1 MKEPRF
7 RELAERATAIGTRDD
22 RVAAVLVYGSHA
34 AGTADE
40 HSDIDL
46 GIVATDDGFE
56 SLVADAPSF
65 VEALG
70 RPLFLDHFG
79 NPARLHAIFDDG
91 VGLELIIDRA
101 RHLALEGPHRVLV
114 DKDGLVETRATPPAR
129 PEDDVP
135 EDVRRLVTWFWHD
148 VDHVVTALARGRA
161 WWAYGQLEELR
172 GVVIGMARLQSGAA
186 DEDGEPYWKVD
197 DVLPS
202 ELLATLRATVS
213 PPELRPMRD
222 AALAII
228 ALYRTLAGPIAK
240 AHGIVYPAELDR
252 LLTRRLEELSLP
264 A

>member
-1 MKEPRF
+1 MRRSGPGMRESRF
-7 RELAERATAIGTRDD
+7 RELSDRARAIGQRDD
-22 RVAAVLVYGSHA
+22 RIVAVLVYGSHA

-40 HSDIDL
+40 HSDLDL
-46 GIVATDDGFE
+46 GIVTTDDGFDG
-56 SLVADAPSF
+56 LVADAPSF
-65 VEALG
+65 VEAMG

-79 NPARLHAIFDDG
+79 NPARIHAILDDG
-91 VGLELIIDRA
+91 TGLELIIDRA
-101 RHLALEGPHRVLV
+101 RHLAVDGPNEVLV
-114 DKDGLVETRATPPAR
+114 DKEGVVAAASRPSPPEEDR
-129 PEDDVP
+129 PER
-135 EDVRRLVTWFWHD
+135 VRRLVTWFWHD
-148 VDHVVTALARGRA
+148 VDHVITALARGRA

-213 PPELRPMRD
+213 PPELRPMRN

-228 ALYRTLAGPIAK
+228 ALYRTLAGPIAN

-252 LLTRRLEELSLP
+252 L
-264 A
+264 

>member
-1 MKEPRF
+1 VNESRF
-7 RELAERATAIGTRDD
+7 RELAERAAAIGRHED
-22 RVAAVLVYGSHA
+22 RIVAGLVYGTRA
-34 AGTADE
+34 TGAADE
-40 HSDIDL
+40 FSDLDL
-46 GIVATDDGFE
+46 GIVTTDDGFD
-56 SLVADAPSF
+56 SFVADAPSF
-65 VEALG
+65 VGALG

-79 NPARLHAIFDDG
+79 NPARLHAILDDG
-91 VGLELIIDRA
+91 TGIELIIDRA
-101 RHLALEGPHRVLV
+101 RHLALDGPHRVLV
-114 DKDGLVETRATPPAR
+114 DKGDVVTNAAR
-129 PEDDVP
+129 RVAPEDDRP
-135 EDVRRLVTWFWHD
+135 ERVRRLVTWFWHD
-148 VDHVVTALARGRA
+148 VDHVVTALGRGQV

-186 DEDGEPYWKVD
+186 DEEGEPYWKVD